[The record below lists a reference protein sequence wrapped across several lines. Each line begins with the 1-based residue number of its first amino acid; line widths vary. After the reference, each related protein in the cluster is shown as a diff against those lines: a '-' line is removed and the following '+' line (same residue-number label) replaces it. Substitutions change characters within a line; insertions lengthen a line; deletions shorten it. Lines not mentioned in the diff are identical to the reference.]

1 MAALA
6 FYFMKS
12 ELQKI
17 HIEDNNSMRGRS
29 HLQKIHIE
37 DNNSMRGRSHLQKIH
52 IEDNN
57 SMRGRSHSLER
68 ASLISIQ
75 DFTFH
80 QSKSASLLKGK

>member
-17 HIEDNNSMRGRS
+17 QIEDNNSMRGRS
-29 HLQKIHIE
+29 HLQKI
-37 DNNSMRGRSHLQKIH
+37 Q